1 MKIKDEQL
9 TQIQK
14 QQKDL
19 HGMLNNIWYLESQK
33 HGLLHQF
40 NELTKEVNDFKNQL
54 ENEYGEVN
62 INIETGE
69 YTLIEKE
76 NKEVPELKVVENV

>member
-1 MKIKDEQL
+1 MKIKEEQL
-9 TQIQK
+9 TRIQR

-19 HGMLNNIWYLESQK
+19 NSMLNNIGYLESQK
-33 HGLLHQF
+33 HGLSHQF
-40 NELTKEVNDFKNQL
+40 NELTKEVNDFKNEL
-54 ENEYGEVN
+54 EKEYGEVN

-69 YTLIEKE
+69 YTPIEKE